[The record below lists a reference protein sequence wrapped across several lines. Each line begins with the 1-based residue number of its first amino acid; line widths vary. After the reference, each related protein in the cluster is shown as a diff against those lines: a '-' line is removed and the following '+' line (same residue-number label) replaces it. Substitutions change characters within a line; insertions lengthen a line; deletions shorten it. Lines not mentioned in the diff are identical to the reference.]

1 MPERSSRSALILVDL
16 QNDFLPGGALA
27 VRDGDAVLPVAN
39 RWLQK
44 CDLAVATQDWHPP
57 NHLSFAANHPGKK
70 IGDEVEIEGHR
81 QKLWPAHCLADTPG
95 AALADA
101 LDMDRITH
109 VVKKGTDPQ
118 VDSYS
123 AFFDNSRLR
132 GTGLEEYLREQ
143 GVETVYLLG
152 LATDYCVKATALDAV
167 KLGFHVKLI
176 EEGCRGVNLV
186 AGDVA
191 RALAD
196 MREAGVEMIHAAG
209 PRAAAALDTADLV
222 AIAEAR
228 KPPLPFWRTVARS
241 CRLVCPRCGRGKLFD
256 GWFRM
261 RHHCDACGLD
271 LWQEPGFY
279 LGSIYFNYG
288 LTALVVTISYF
299 AFYFGGTVDST
310 LGSKAVLSGLTAYC
324 IVFPLW
330 FFRYARSLWLGFDQ
344 YWDPD

>member
-1 MPERSSRSALILVDL
+1 MPEHPPRSALILVDL

-27 VRDGDAVLPVAN
+27 VRDGDAILPVAN

-57 NHLSFAANHPGKK
+57 NHLSFAENHPGKRS
-70 IGDEVEIEGHR
+70 GDEIEIGGLR
-81 QKLWPAHCLADTPG
+81 QKLWPAHCIANTPG

-101 LDMDRITH
+101 LDVSRVAH
-109 VVKKGTDPQ
+109 VVKKGTDSR

-123 AFFDNSRLR
+123 AFFDNGHLH
-132 GTGLEEYLREQ
+132 GTGLAEYLREQ

-167 KLGFHVKLI
+167 KLGFNVKLV

-186 AGDVA
+186 PGDVA

-196 MREAGVEMIHAAG
+196 LRAAGVEMIHADG
-209 PRAAAALDTADLV
+209 PRRADVREPPDLV
-222 AIAEAR
+222 AIAEVR

-241 CRLVCPRCGRGKLFD
+241 CRLVCPRCGQGRLFD

-261 RHHCDACGLD
+261 RRQCDACGLD
-271 LWQEPGFY
+271 FRQEPGFY

-299 AFYFGGTVDST
+299 ALYFGGTLSGQT
-310 LGSKAVLSGLTAYC
+310 VLSGLTTFC
-324 IVFPLW
+324 VLFPLW